1 MILIMLEICAKFE
14 IDDDNNDGMTPVC
27 KNPVMWVIEIFS
39 QWWFIRNSED
49 NTNIVKNNR

>member
-1 MILIMLEICAKFE
+1 MMLIMLEICAKFE

-49 NTNIVKNNR
+49 NTNIVKNR

>member
-14 IDDDNNDGMTPVC
+14 IDDDTNDGMTHVC

-49 NTNIVKNNR
+49 NTNIVKKK